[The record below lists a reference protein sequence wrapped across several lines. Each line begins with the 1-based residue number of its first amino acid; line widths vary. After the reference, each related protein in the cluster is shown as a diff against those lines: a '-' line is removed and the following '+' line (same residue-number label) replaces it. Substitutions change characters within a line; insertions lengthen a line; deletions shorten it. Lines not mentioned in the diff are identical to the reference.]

1 MKTLGV
7 HQIYKLFKSIGVKG
21 HYLVLLGRLA
31 LYTTG
36 LRPVQKGL
44 VCGSLNGGCR
54 TPNLLPPLC
63 FCRIVF
69 SNVPGRTPVES
80 NCGAG
85 DVQLDKSNGEERI
98 CSTRYATVNIP
109 LARLKMMVCK
119 AHNAYTA

>member
-1 MKTLGV
+1 
-7 HQIYKLFKSIGVKG
+7 
-21 HYLVLLGRLA
+21 

-44 VCGSLNGGCR
+44 VSGSLNGGCR

-69 SNVPGRTPVES
+69 NNVPGRTPVES

-85 DVQLDKSNGEERI
+85 DVQLDKSNGGERI

-119 AHNAYTA
+119 THNAYTALFFRTECHVYDYPGNGGPR